1 MRGVN
6 IGRVHEF
13 SLVNGG
19 VTISLEIEGEWQLPS
34 DSQTRLAG
42 TDLLGGRTV
51 EILPGSSSV
60 PLPAGGMMPG
70 VAVAGIM
77 EVAEDLGIEAQ
88 VALGRVRAL
97 LDEEAVMA
105 LHQTIDEMGELI
117 AALTEVT
124 LEQRAELA
132 EISSSLG
139 RSAGRVEEI
148 VGNEA
153 LDRSIARTDSTLV
166 ELQTT
171 GENLARAS
179 ASLETILARIE
190 AGEGTLGRLATEDG
204 LYDRMDEA
212 LEELLL
218 LARDIRENPDR
229 YINISIF

>member
-1 MRGVN
+1 
-6 IGRVHEF
+6 
-13 SLVNGG
+13 
-19 VTISLEIEGEWQLPS
+19 
-34 DSQTRLAG
+34 
-42 TDLLGGRTV
+42 
-51 EILPGSSSV
+51 
-60 PLPAGGMMPG
+60 
-70 VAVAGIM
+70 
-77 EVAEDLGIEAQ
+77 
-88 VALGRVRAL
+88 VRAL

-124 LEQRAELA
+124 REQRAELA